1 LLTQCQNGT
10 LGRFLARRMIEADR
24 DAAIPQVLLALSHAR
39 PDSYPAYPRA
49 VLDGILEAV
58 RGLKRAEMPKF
69 WSGTSKQLA
78 DRGDPEIRAKLAAL
92 GLLFGDP
99 AAEPGLRSVVEDRR
113 AAPEARG
120 FALQNLVDRRAA
132 GLAPL
137 LLRLLDDP
145 VLRGPSIRALATCN
159 DPTTPRALLRRYL
172 DLSLLERDDAIAT
185 MASRPSWATALLDA
199 VRAGT
204 IPRRDVSTTVARQI
218 LAFGDPKLSESLEKS
233 WGVLRPTARD
243 KAPLMAKYKAILAAG
258 DLPPADP
265 DRGRALFGRMCGQ
278 CHRLYGQ
285 GGDVGPDL
293 TGSDRANPDY
303 ILENV
308 LDPSASVG
316 KDYRLATVA
325 TVDGRMIAGII
336 REQSP
341 AAVVIQTATERIT
354 VPRDDVEGIKTADVS
369 MMPEGQLDPLT
380 PREIRDL
387 FAYLATTRPGR

>member
-1 LLTQCQNGT
+1 
-10 LGRFLARRMIEADR
+10 
-24 DAAIPQVLLALSHAR
+24 
-39 PDSYPAYPRA
+39 
-49 VLDGILEAV
+49 
-58 RGLKRAEMPKF
+58 
-69 WSGTSKQLA
+69 
-78 DRGDPEIRAKLAAL
+78 
-92 GLLFGDP
+92 
-99 AAEPGLRSVVEDRR
+99 VVEDR
-113 AAPEARG
+113 AAAADARQ
-120 FALQNLVDRRAA
+120 FALQNLVDRRTA

-137 LLRLLDDP
+137 LFRLLDDP
-145 VLRGPSIRALATCN
+145 GLRGPAIRALAAYN
-159 DPTTPRALLRRYL
+159 EPATPRALLRRYL
-172 DLSLLERDDAIAT
+172 IFSLPERDDAIAT

-204 IPRRDVSTTVARQI
+204 VPRRDVSTTAARQI

-243 KAPLMAKYKAILAAG
+243 KAPLIAKYKAILASA
-258 DLPPADP
+258 DSPPADP
-265 DRGRALFGRMCGQ
+265 DRGRTLFGRMCGQ

-303 ILENV
+303 ILENA

-325 TVDGRMIAGII
+325 TADGRLIAGII

-341 AAVVIQTATERIT
+341 AAVVIQTASERIT
-354 VPRDDVEGIKTADVS
+354 VPRDDVEAIKTSDVS

-380 PREIRDL
+380 PQEIRDL
-387 FAYLATTRPGR
+387 FAYLATTKPLRAD